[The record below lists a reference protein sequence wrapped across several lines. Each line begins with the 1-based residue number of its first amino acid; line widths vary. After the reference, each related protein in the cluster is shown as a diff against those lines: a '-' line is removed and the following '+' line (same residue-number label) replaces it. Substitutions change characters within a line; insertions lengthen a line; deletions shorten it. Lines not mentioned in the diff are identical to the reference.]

1 MGFVKKHK
9 VEIIVSLIIV
19 ALYLLLRLPSL
30 LQIPIFTDEAI
41 YLRWAQIAK
50 NDAGWRFISLT
61 DGKQPLFIWFT
72 IVAMRLIYD
81 PLVAGRVVSVMAG
94 LGTMAG
100 LFLLGREAFKNRW
113 VGILS
118 AGLYAIFPFALIYDR
133 MALYDSLVGT
143 FTVWGIYLTILFTRS
158 MQLDR
163 AFMLG
168 FIAGAAVLNKTNGF
182 FTIYLLP
189 LALILVNFK
198 LKTLR
203 PQLLRFFGL
212 SLIVVIMTYAFYS
225 VLRLSPFFYIINE
238 KNSIFFYPIQEW
250 IRNPL
255 AYFPANISA
264 FMDWLFRYVGLPV
277 LILAISTLTLSKS
290 YLREK
295 AYLMLWFIIPF
306 IGFALD
312 AKTIY
317 PRYIFPMTLSL
328 LPLAAYALVI
338 LYKKFSLKKWII
350 VIFLTLVYWIVTI
363 FLILYNFSGSPI
375 PNSDKV
381 QYLTAWPSGVGVKEI
396 EDYIQ
401 DQALTKKV
409 FLTSQGT
416 FGLLPYAFEL
426 RFYNNPQVRVKGY
439 WPIEQEPPQEL
450 LDMAKKEDTYIVF
463 YQDCT
468 ICEGVGIAPSS
479 WPLTKVMQIKR
490 IEADSYITLYKVILR

>member
-1 MGFVKKHK
+1 MGFVKKYK
-9 VEIIVSLIIV
+9 IEVIVSLVIIT
-19 ALYLLLRLPSL
+19 LYLLLRLLSL
-30 LQIPIFTDEAI
+30 LQLPIFTDEAI

-50 NDAGWRFISLT
+50 NDASWRFISLT
-61 DGKQPLFIWFT
+61 DGKQPLFIWLT
-72 IVAMRLIYD
+72 IVAMRLIHD
-81 PLVAGRVVSVMAG
+81 PLVAGRVVSVVAG
-94 LGTMAG
+94 LGTMVG

-118 AGLYAIFPFALIYDR
+118 AGLYALFPFALIYDR

-143 FTVWGIYLTILFTRS
+143 FTVWGIYFTILLTRS

-168 FIAGAAVLNKTNGF
+168 FVAGAAVLNKTNGF

-212 SLIVVIMTYAFYS
+212 SLVVVIMTYGFYS
-225 VLRLSPFFYIINE
+225 ILRLSPFFYIINE
-238 KNSIFFYPIQEW
+238 KNSIFFYPVQEW
-250 IRNPL
+250 IRNPF

-264 FMDWLFRYVGLPV
+264 FMDWLFRYVGLPI
-277 LILAISTLTLSKS
+277 LILVLSTLILSKN
-290 YLREK
+290 YFREK
-295 AYLMLWFIIPF
+295 VYLLLWFVIPF

-328 LPLAAYALVI
+328 LPLAAYALVL
-338 LYKKFSLKKWII
+338 LYEKLSLKKWLMVFGLALIYW
-350 VIFLTLVYWIVTI
+350 VLTV

-375 PNSDKV
+375 PSSDRV
-381 QYLTAWPSGVGVKEI
+381 QYLTAWPSGVGVDKI

-401 DQALTKKV
+401 HQAVDKKV

-426 RFYNNPQVRVKGY
+426 TFYNNPNVTVKGY
-439 WPIEQEPPQEL
+439 WPIEKQPPREL

-463 YQDCT
+463 YQNCSM
-468 ICEGVGIAPSS
+468 CEGVGIAPSS

-490 IEADSYITLYKVILR
+490 IEADSYITLYKVSL

>member
-1 MGFVKKHK
+1 
-9 VEIIVSLIIV
+9 
-19 ALYLLLRLPSL
+19 
-30 LQIPIFTDEAI
+30 
-41 YLRWAQIAK
+41 
-50 NDAGWRFISLT
+50 
-61 DGKQPLFIWFT
+61 
-72 IVAMRLIYD
+72 
-81 PLVAGRVVSVMAG
+81 MAG
-94 LGTMAG
+94 LVTMLG

-118 AGLYAIFPFALIYDR
+118 AGLYAIFPFALVYDR

-143 FTVWGIYLTILFTRS
+143 FTVWGIYFTILLTRS

-198 LKTLR
+198 LKTVR

-212 SLIVVIMTYAFYS
+212 SLIVVIMTYGFYS

-255 AYFPANISA
+255 AYFPTNISA

-277 LILAISTLTLSKS
+277 LILAISTLTISRS

-295 AYLMLWFIIPF
+295 VYLMLWFIIPF

-328 LPLAAYALVI
+328 LPLAAYALVV
-338 LYKKFSLKKWII
+338 LYKKFSLKKWIMI
-350 VIFLTLVYWIVTI
+350 VALALIYWLVTI

-401 DQALTKKV
+401 QQSVTKKV

-426 RFYNNPQVRVKGY
+426 RFYNNPKVTVKGY
-439 WPIEQEPPQEL
+439 WPIEQKPPQDL
-450 LDMAKKEDTYIVF
+450 LEMARKVDTYIVF

-468 ICEGVGIAPSS
+468 ICEGVGIAPLS
-479 WPLTKVMQIKR
+479 WPVTKVMQIKR
-490 IEADSYITLYKVILR
+490 IEADSYITLYKVTAE